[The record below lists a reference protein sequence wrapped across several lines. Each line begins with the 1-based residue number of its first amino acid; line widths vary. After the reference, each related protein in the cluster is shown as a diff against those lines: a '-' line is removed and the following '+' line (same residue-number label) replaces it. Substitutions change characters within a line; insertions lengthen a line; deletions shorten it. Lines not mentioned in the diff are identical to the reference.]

1 MVIICNYYK
10 WGQQGNQKQLSLNKK
25 KFNMKNVL
33 HCWWK
38 SWANSD
44 GSSEISNCNMA
55 LSGQEEER
63 HKVKALLQESR
74 KGQRRLDQQWG
85 DSAEAGGRSG
95 KEWSGTGWNHEGG
108 TAMARQCWKHNEQEN
123 ALASSFLLPHSLLPM
138 LPIGQD
144 GQDYQ
149 ENRTKESENCSS
161 LKCRVNLKKLKEEI
175 GEETGKCH
183 QISYS

>member
-1 MVIICNYYK
+1 MEELSHQTVDGEFWWQFRN
-10 WGQQGNQKQLSLNKK
+10 QQLQYGTLWAGGGKTQGEGIAAREQKRP
-25 KFNMKNVL
+25 
-33 HCWWK
+33 
-38 SWANSD
+38 
-44 GSSEISNCNMA
+44 
-55 LSGQEEER
+55 ER
-63 HKVKALLQESR
+63 E
-74 KGQRRLDQQWG
+74 LDQQWG
-85 DSAEAGGRSG
+85 TQQKPRPSG
-95 KEWSGTGWNHEGG
+95 KEWSRTGWNHEGG

-149 ENRTKESENCSS
+149 ENRTRESENCSS